1 MKGDFTGFTL
11 GEFHSSDLGIVRIA
25 DGDRYDEA
33 LLPDIEDKTV
43 DIPGNDGSYY
53 YGSYYK
59 PREFKINV
67 AFDRIN
73 NEQFRKLKR
82 VTSNRKLFELTF
94 DEAPYKTYLVKA
106 TNPPEFHYVCFDES
120 KLEYTSENHNG
131 YIPGSINHIKGNSEP
146 EMIYKGEGDLTFT
159 AYNPFGFSKYKTLEE
174 AAEDYDNVDEWAKTS
189 GIHSEEDHEGYDI
202 PAVYTIY
209 KVNEEDNPS
218 ELGLYIKENDE
229 YILTEDISPV
239 EGTTYYKKNN
249 GKGIKVYNP
258 GDISAPFKLYIPFN
272 NGTIPATTI
281 QLQDSNGTSIEG
293 YTFILDAVEKITTGN
308 IEHSGILINTKNQ
321 LVEGATEDSGGN
333 IKVESKLVYNEYATR
348 GNFFKIPTGSINS
361 NEEYCGFD
369 GIINI
374 SGASNGII
382 IDYDYLYF

>member
-106 TNPPEFHYVCFDES
+106 TSSPEFHYVCFDES

-174 AAEDYDNVDEWAKTS
+174 AAEDYDNVSEWAETS
-189 GIHSEEDHEGYDI
+189 GIHSEEDHSDYD
-202 PAVYTIY
+202 
-209 KVNEEDNPS
+209 
-218 ELGLYIKENDE
+218 
-229 YILTEDISPV
+229 
-239 EGTTYYKKNN
+239 TYNN
-249 GKGIKVYNP
+249 GNIKVYNP
-258 GDISAPFKLYIPFN
+258 GDISTPFKLYIPFGN
-272 NGTIPATTI
+272 STTIPATTI
-281 QLQDSNGTSIEG
+281 QLQDSNGTPIEG
-293 YTFILDAVEKITTGN
+293 YTFILDEVEKITTGN

-321 LVEGATEDSGGN
+321 LVEGATEDNGGN
-333 IKVESKLVYNEYATR
+333 IKVESKLVYNEYATK
-348 GNFFKIPTGSINS
+348 GNFFKIPIGSINS

-374 SGASNGII
+374 TGVSNGII

>member
-174 AAEDYDNVDEWAKTS
+174 AAEDYDNISEWAETS
-189 GIHSEEDHEGYDI
+189 GIHSAAEHSGYDS
-202 PAVYTIY
+202 Y
-209 KVNEEDNPS
+209 
-218 ELGLYIKENDE
+218 
-229 YILTEDISPV
+229 
-239 EGTTYYKKNN
+239 N
-249 GKGIKVYNP
+249 GGQIKVYNP
-258 GDISAPFKLYIPFN
+258 GDISTPFKLYIPFP
-272 NGTIPATTI
+272 IPETFI
-281 QLQDSNGTSIEG
+281 QLQNYDDCILHLDAIPTPDSSNGG
-293 YTFILDAVEKITTGN
+293 PTG
-308 IEHSGILINTKNQ
+308 IIVNTKNQ
-321 LVEGATEDSGGN
+321 LIEAAYKSGDN
-333 IKVESKLVYNEYATR
+333 IIVVPKLIYNQYATI
-348 GNFFKIPTGSINS
+348 GNFFKIPAGSI
-361 NEEYCGFD
+361 GAPFD
-369 GIINI
+369 GVITITGANGNI
-374 SGASNGII
+374 E